1 MADKRVWAL
10 KKEYDDFDQFTSEV
24 QAWSLDFKQLDRGGF
39 RGETTHV
46 VASEFQLGRAR
57 FYRRLHQSGQPP
69 QGFKTFV
76 VPMEPD
82 MRLFWRGMHLE
93 GNDLMAFPLNGEL
106 DAVSE
111 VDFDVLTISLP
122 LSVVSD
128 MARKA
133 DVTQAKWDLLESEVR
148 RCDPKAMQH
157 LRRRLIEVKDSVER
171 EHVQERSLSSLAME
185 LAGLIAEV
193 WLGAQNN
200 GWKKTAS
207 SRAKIVRCALEHIEH
222 SSDEPLTVADL
233 CRFTDVSERTLEY
246 AFLERFGVCP
256 KRYLLTHRL
265 NCVRRALRKS
275 DASTTKV
282 VDVANHWGFWHMGQ
296 FAADY
301 RRVFSELPSE
311 TLRATSGFSWFG
323 WRAGDVQA
331 VAGEPSMQGASR
343 W

>member
-1 MADKRVWAL
+1 MADQPVLAL
-10 KKEYDDFDQFTSEV
+10 RKEYDDFDQFTDEV

-39 RGETTHV
+39 RGELTQV

-57 FYRRLHQSGQPP
+57 FHRRLHQSGQSP
-69 QGFKTFV
+69 QGLKTFV

-82 MRLFWRGMHLE
+82 MKLFWRGKHLQ

-111 VDFDVLTISLP
+111 SDFDVFTISLP

-133 DVTQAKWDLLESEVR
+133 AGMGVKWDLLESEAR

-157 LRRRLIEVKDSVER
+157 LRRRLLEVQDSVER
-171 EHVQERSLSSLAME
+171 EHVQGRSLPSLAME

-207 SRAKIVRCALEHIEH
+207 SRAKIIRSALEHIAH
-222 SSDEPLTVADL
+222 SSYEPLTVADL

-246 AFLERFGVCP
+246 AFRERFGVSP
-256 KRYLLTHRL
+256 KHYLLTHRL

-282 VDVANHWGFWHMGQ
+282 VDVANYWGFWHMGQ

-311 TLRATSGFSWFG
+311 TLRAT
-323 WRAGDVQA
+323 
-331 VAGEPSMQGASR
+331 
-343 W
+343 